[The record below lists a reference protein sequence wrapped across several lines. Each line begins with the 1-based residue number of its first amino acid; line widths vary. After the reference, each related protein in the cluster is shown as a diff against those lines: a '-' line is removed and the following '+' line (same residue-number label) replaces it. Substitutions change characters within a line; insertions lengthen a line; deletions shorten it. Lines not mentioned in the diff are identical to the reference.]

1 MILQLNRNK
10 LNNNSFSKLLETS
23 RIFIL
28 ALEITFLLNNYF
40 FLQIAYELS
49 SQSLKLNKHVGVAEW
64 KFFWKK

>member
-49 SQSLKLNKHVGVAEW
+49 SQSLTLNKHVGVAE
-64 KFFWKK
+64 

>member
-10 LNNNSFSKLLETS
+10 LNNNNFSKLLETS

-49 SQSLKLNKHVGVAEW
+49 SKSLKLNKHVGVAE
-64 KFFWKK
+64 

>member
-49 SQSLKLNKHVGVAEW
+49 SQSLKLNKRVGVAE
-64 KFFWKK
+64 

>member
-49 SQSLKLNKHVGVAEW
+49 SQSLKLNKHVGVAE
-64 KFFWKK
+64 

>member
-49 SQSLKLNKHVGVAEW
+49 SKSLKLNKPVGVAE
-64 KFFWKK
+64 

>member
-49 SQSLKLNKHVGVAEW
+49 SKSLKLNKHVGVAE
-64 KFFWKK
+64 

>member
-49 SQSLKLNKHVGVAEW
+49 SQSLKLNKHVGVA
-64 KFFWKK
+64 K

>member
-1 MILQLNRNK
+1 MILQLNRNE

-49 SQSLKLNKHVGVAEW
+49 SQSLKLNKHVGVAE
-64 KFFWKK
+64 

>member
-23 RIFIL
+23 RTFIL

-49 SQSLKLNKHVGVAEW
+49 SQSLKLNKHVGVAE
-64 KFFWKK
+64 